1 VIKNSSLKFTKWNT
15 IEADP
20 ETFYTGADGVFAGG
34 DVVSGPDTVT
44 KAIAD
49 GKIAASMIDK
59 FVKGRPLIREYKVT
73 RPAIKVEAVTLT
85 EDELGTI
92 KVPVIPVL
100 PIEERQLNFK
110 ETELGFTEEMAVNE
124 AKRCFRCDLEQGEE
138 EC

>member
-1 VIKNSSLKFTKWNT
+1 SLKFTKWNT

-20 ETFYTGADGVFAGG
+20 ETFYTGVDGVFAGG

-44 KAIAD
+44 KAIAN

-59 FVKGRPLIREYKVT
+59 FVKGQPLIREYKVT

-100 PIEERQLNFK
+100 PIDERQLNFK

-124 AKRCFRCDLEQGEE
+124 AKRCFRCDLEKNEE
-138 EC
+138 G